1 MQTVRNNK
9 KNRAHTTKPA
19 LQRVLLYF
27 IYVCAL
33 RKQQDDEL
41 GADDAQEHG

>member
-1 MQTVRNNK
+1 MK
-9 KNRAHTTKPA
+9 TTKYNKTRLIA
-19 LQRVLLYF
+19 GFVVF

>member
-1 MQTVRNNK
+1 MSFCRIE
-9 KNRAHTTKPA
+9 TTKYNKTRLIA
-19 LQRVLLYF
+19 GFVV

-33 RKQQDDEL
+33 CKQQDDEL